1 MLHISYPQKFTFG
14 KGRKSKASIHCAY
27 KKKKKKVASQ
37 TLCRENLLAE
47 IPRDFLEKGF
57 AEETEVTG

>member
-1 MLHISYPQKFTFG
+1 MVHISYPQKFTFG

-27 KKKKKKVASQ
+27 GKKKKVASH

-47 IPRDFLEKGF
+47 IPRDFLKEGF